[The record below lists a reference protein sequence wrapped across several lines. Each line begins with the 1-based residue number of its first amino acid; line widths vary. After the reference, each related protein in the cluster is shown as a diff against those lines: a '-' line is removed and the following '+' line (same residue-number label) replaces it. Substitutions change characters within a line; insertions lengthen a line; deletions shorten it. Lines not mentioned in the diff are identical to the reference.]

1 MEEEW
6 GREGAFCSSHLF
18 PWSVSLQ
25 PWVEETQGNSTHP
38 A

>member
-18 PWSVSLQ
+18 PRSVSLQ